1 MKKRMIKTA
10 TVVTLLLL
18 GFAGSVKAQQNNLI
32 EEVRI
37 SNNED
42 FTQLRNIIQQN
53 FDFGDEQLTEGTTN
67 TVVKFEISATGKIE
81 NVHAESS
88 CKYINRNLENAL
100 SDLQFRFKGQ
110 RERPYVY
117 VLPVQIAIVSR

>member
-67 TVVKFEISATGKIE
+67 TVVKFEISAAGKIE

-88 CKYINRNLENAL
+88 CKYINKNLENAL

-110 RERPYVY
+110 RERTYIY
-117 VLPVQIAIVSR
+117 VLPVQIAIASR

>member
-32 EEVRI
+32 EE
-37 SNNED
+37 
-42 FTQLRNIIQQN
+42 
-53 FDFGDEQLTEGTTN
+53 GTTN

-88 CKYINRNLENAL
+88 CKYINKNLENAL

-110 RERPYVY
+110 RERTYIY
-117 VLPVQIAIVSR
+117 VLPVQIAIASR